1 MPSIIANYLYEI
13 SVLVNEFYENNH
25 INNLED
31 IKIIEVESGIVLRFK
46 KILKKLVGQ
55 DVILVHGGGFLGTL
69 WIREEKM
76 FRTIL
81 NVFHDNTIIVLP
93 QTAYFSE
100 DEEGKRILE
109 ESIKLYQEHKNL
121 YICCREEFSYRFL
134 KEKFPL
140 CNIMLI
146 PDMVLYLSSIE
157 EQKERNDV
165 LFCIRQDK
173 EKIQYDF
180 EKIKEQLNKIGKIDY
195 TDTIIEKRVYT
206 YNNRIKVLN
215 NKINQF
221 AKYKL
226 IVTDRLHGMVFA
238 LLAGT
243 PCLVFENKSYK
254 IKGVYGWIS
263 NINYIELYDEKDVK
277 SQIEELLKNSNNKY
291 NNTLLLKKYE
301 PLIELINKR
310 IGEKQ

>member
-1 MPSIIANYLYEI
+1 
-13 SVLVNEFYENNH
+13 
-25 INNLED
+25 
-31 IKIIEVESGIVLRFK
+31 
-46 KILKKLVGQ
+46 
-55 DVILVHGGGFLGTL
+55 
-69 WIREEKM
+69 
-76 FRTIL
+76 
-81 NVFHDNTIIVLP
+81 
-93 QTAYFSE
+93 
-100 DEEGKRILE
+100 
-109 ESIKLYQEHKNL
+109 
-121 YICCREEFSYRFL
+121 
-134 KEKFPL
+134 
-140 CNIMLI
+140 MLI